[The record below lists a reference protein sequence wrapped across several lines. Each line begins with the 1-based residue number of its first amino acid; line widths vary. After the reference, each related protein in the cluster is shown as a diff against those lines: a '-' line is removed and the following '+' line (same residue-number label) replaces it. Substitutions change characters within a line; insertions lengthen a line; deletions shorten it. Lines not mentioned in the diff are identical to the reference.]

1 MFTTKLNHMKKRLF
15 TVRSTAFVIGAV
27 LLSIVVAQ
35 CKKEGGNAAALSR
48 RVSVKDLDT
57 TVFSPFYDTT
67 VLSVA
72 VQNSVNDVIV
82 TKGIQ
87 TIIRNN
93 CATANC
99 HGGSIS
105 PSLTSYGQIK
115 NVVKPGDPEGSSLW
129 QMITTHD
136 LDKAMPPVTVKADI
150 DLQDKIAIYNWIKN
164 GANEKPVLAD
174 YRMSAVRILTGGCT
188 AQCHNTQVA
197 VGSWARSYSLGRVL
211 GTADTITGMSFGKSG
226 CVSINDT
233 LTARVWNAYKDSVLR
248 FYLDTVRNFA
258 YKPVKSIG
266 TAMGPLNT
274 YDDLV
279 FDIIYPKGGRKLNNP
294 YNAATSSYNL
304 LTRIDSTLAFVNPIT
319 KISSVNGSMSRA
331 DGHMTPT
338 EIAIVKGWYF
348 SDPNI
353 PDMWK
358 YGGDNKGIFKDVNG
372 NMITKK

>member
-1 MFTTKLNHMKKRLF
+1 MFTTKLNRMKKRLF
-15 TVRSTAFVIGAV
+15 TVRSAAFVIGAV

-48 RVSVKDLDT
+48 SVSEKDLDS

-67 VLSVA
+67 LLKIA

-82 TKGIQ
+82 TTGIQ
-87 TIIRNN
+87 TIIKSN

-105 PSLTSYGQIK
+105 PALGNYAQIRGL
-115 NVVKPGDPEGSSLW
+115 VKPGDPEGSSLW
-129 QMITTHD
+129 QMITTHN

-150 DLQDKIAIYNWIKN
+150 ALQDKIAIYNWIKN
-164 GANEKPVLAD
+164 GANETPVLAD
-174 YRMSAVRILTGGCT
+174 YKASAVRILTGGCT
-188 AQCHNTQVA
+188 AQCHNTKVA
-197 VGSWARSYSLGRVL
+197 VGSWARSYSFGRAL
-211 GTADTITGMSFGKSG
+211 STADTITGMSFGRSG

-248 FYLDTVRNFA
+248 FYSDTARNLA

-274 YDDLV
+274 YEDLV

-304 LTRIDSTLAFVNPIT
+304 LTRIDSTLAFVNPVT
-319 KISSVNGSMSRA
+319 KTSSVNGSMSRA
-331 DGHMTPT
+331 DGHMTSS

-348 SDPNI
+348 ADPNI
-353 PDMWK
+353 PDLWK
-358 YGGDNKGIFKDVNG
+358 YGSDNKGIFKDANG